1 MANSSSTTM
10 DRRTLLKL
18 IAASTGAGLINA
30 PALAVWEEQP
40 DLLPVSKAGF
50 DDATVA
56 LITELCEVVIPR
68 TDTPG
73 AKDAGVPPFFIGMVR
88 ECYDEQQQKLFEA
101 GFADIESRSKTLY
114 SKPFATLNAEQKSD
128 LITAIDV
135 EAMAFN
141 KGEETQWGG
150 AGFEGQPHYFT
161 LIKQLVIFGFFSS
174 KVGGTQVLRHSDV
187 PGGYYDIPYNEGD
200 KAWTTPWPW

>member
-1 MANSSSTTM
+1 MANNNETKM

-18 IAASTGAGLINA
+18 IAASTGASLVNA
-30 PALAVWEEQP
+30 QAFAVWQEQP
-40 DLLPVSKAGF
+40 DLIAVSKAGF

-56 LITELCEVVIPR
+56 LITELCETVIPR

-73 AKDAGVPPFFIGMVR
+73 AKDAGVPPFFIGMIR
-88 ECYDEQQQKLFEA
+88 ECYNPQQQALFEA

-114 SKPFATLNAEQKSD
+114 SKPFATLSTAQKND

-141 KGEETQWGG
+141 KGEKGQWSGN
-150 AGFEGQPHYFT
+150 GFNGQPHYFT
-161 LIKQLVIFGFFSS
+161 LMKQLIIFGFFSS
-174 KVGGTQVLRHSDV
+174 KVGGTQVLRHADV
-187 PGGYYDIPYNEGD
+187 PGGNYDIPYNKGD
-200 KAWTTPWPW
+200 KAWTTVWPW